1 MASDPDKVLHQVD
14 TGKVASGFSRTGQGR
29 GHPLVVVAQFMEH
42 APVTLRAHVSEA
54 DHVWST
60 EVMSHEGVSGVHPS
74 RGDLGIEYSP
84 LDPRPWEES
93 IQLVLHLKSLI
104 PPIHEVVRIL

>member
-1 MASDPDKVLHQVD
+1 M
-14 TGKVASGFSRTGQGR
+14 
-29 GHPLVVVAQFMEH
+29 VVAQFVEH
-42 APVTLRAHVSEA
+42 APVTLGTHVSEV
-54 DHVWST
+54 DHFWGT
-60 EVMSHEGVSGVHPS
+60 EVMGHEGVSGVHPS

-93 IQLVLHLKSLI
+93 IQLMLHLKGLI